1 VTSKYFELD
10 ADNNYEHNLFL
21 HHNNSP
27 RIINMNQE
35 DAKNSV
41 TRAWDY
47 LKAKYIAVSQ
57 YVTPITA
64 FIVILV
70 IGYLWCNATS
80 SSTTTSSRDSGTSLE
95 VEALKVENASLKTD
109 NEVIRKQLVTKHG
122 MYLRAKKDLLSMTD
136 YVNRFASYYQIT
148 NKNDALAAQRCTCSG
163 VCARWKPRGKPSDC
177 GNLTCPECSREDP
190 PEATK
195 TK

>member
-1 VTSKYFELD
+1 
-10 ADNNYEHNLFL
+10 
-21 HHNNSP
+21 
-27 RIINMNQE
+27 MNPE

-47 LKAKYIAVSQ
+47 LKAKYIEVSQ
-57 YVTPITA
+57 YVTLITA
-64 FIVILV
+64 LILILV
-70 IGYLWCNATS
+70 IGYLWSSATS
-80 SSTTTSSRDSGTSLE
+80 TTTTSSRDSGPSLLE
-95 VEALKVENASLKTD
+95 VESLKVENASLKAD
-109 NEVIRKQLVTKHG
+109 NEAIRKQLVAKHG
-122 MYLRAKKDLLSMTD
+122 MYLRAKKDLQNTTD

-148 NKNDALAAQRCTCSG
+148 NKSDVLAAQRCTCSG